1 MFEAP
6 ERGGRTGKN
15 RKKKSTRPARTPQ
28 YWMIV
33 SSLENYRKTL
43 ERGFTVQG
51 INGRHRKRVEMMKAG
66 DRLLF

>member
-6 ERGGRTGKN
+6 ELGSRASRS
-15 RKKKSTRPARTPQ
+15 RKRKSTRPARTAQ